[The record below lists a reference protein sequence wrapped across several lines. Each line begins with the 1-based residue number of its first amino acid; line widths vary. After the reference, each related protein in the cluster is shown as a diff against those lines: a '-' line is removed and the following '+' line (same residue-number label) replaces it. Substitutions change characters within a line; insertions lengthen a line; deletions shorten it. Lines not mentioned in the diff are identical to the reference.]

1 MALFPKLAAK
11 PHKGLSTCY
20 GQLGSN
26 GAPSRGG
33 HRWVEP
39 SPTIFPKSHFVI
51 PGQGASAEEG
61 TGAGGW
67 PSRRGI
73 QRGTQRG
80 TQTGTDTGECKF
92 LRPRKRLRGHSLGTK
107 VPEAGGLCIT
117 ALSVPSTCSASA
129 AESPRSLRAVAAE
142 ANGSTMAPLARVRP
156 GFLPRPLPPALFTS
170 TISRSAQQGGGFEG
184 REEEEGGNIG
194 LWRKSL
200 TPFPLLSL
208 PLRPDGLQSH
218 ILKAKQK
225 TKTQRLTCL
234 KSMKANCS
242 VSPWNPGTGPDLA
255 NSVGKKRG

>member
-20 GQLGSN
+20 GQLGCN

-33 HRWVEP
+33 HQWVEP
-39 SPTIFPKSHFVI
+39 CPTIFPKSHFVTAGRGLGRGGGRE
-51 PGQGASAEEG
+51 PGEG
-61 TGAGGW
+61 TRRGDTNGHGHRGMQIPPWAFSGNKGPRGGRALHHCSLCSQHLLSVGRGVAAV
-67 PSRRGI
+67 PPHHSRR
-73 QRGTQRG
+73 
-80 TQTGTDTGECKF
+80 
-92 LRPRKRLRGHSLGTK
+92 
-107 VPEAGGLCIT
+107 
-117 ALSVPSTCSASA
+117 
-129 AESPRSLRAVAAE
+129 

-170 TISRSAQQGGGFEG
+170 TTISRSAREGGGFEA
-184 REEEEGGNIG
+184 RQEEEEGGNIG